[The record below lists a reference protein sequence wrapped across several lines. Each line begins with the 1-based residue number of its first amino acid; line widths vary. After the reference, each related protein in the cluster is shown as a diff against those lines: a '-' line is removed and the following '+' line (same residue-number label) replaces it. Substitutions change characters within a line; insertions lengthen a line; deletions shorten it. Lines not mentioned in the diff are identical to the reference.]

1 MNATDWEGLTVY
13 VKAKTNFTIGEPVA
27 VLVINLTEKFDVEP
41 PPPEEDEFVMPPHY
55 AVPLGPVV
63 LEYEFLSGKEFDAPY
78 MFPLPEVADTS
89 GAKEQT
95 VEMDLG
101 DYGELLFFD

>member
-1 MNATDWEGLTVY
+1 M
-13 VKAKTNFTIGEPVA
+13 
-27 VLVINLTEKFDVEP
+27 
-41 PPPEEDEFVMPPHY
+41 
-55 AVPLGPVV
+55 PLGPVV

-78 MFPLPEVADTS
+78 MFPLPGVADTS